1 MTDNRLSDEDRALF
15 RNFLKKPG
23 IIPCKDGT
31 SGEAAR
37 PGVSLARA
45 VTLLLSSHYLET
57 VGPETI
63 LMWHAQDFPS
73 RRLREL
79 RQGLIHYQMCLDL
92 HGLQMDGARQKL
104 LETIDEACLKG
115 VRCLLV
121 VHGKGGR
128 TADAP
133 VLKNLVNHW
142 LKQIPHILA
151 FHSAPP
157 RSGGAGAVLVLLRNT
172 ADS

>member
-1 MTDNRLSDEDRALF
+1 MTDNPLSDEDRALF
-15 RNFLKKPG
+15 RKFLQNPG

-31 SGEAAR
+31 PGESER
-37 PGVSLARA
+37 KGVPLAPA
-45 VTLLLSSHYLET
+45 VTLALSSHYLET
-57 VGPETI
+57 VGPESI
-63 LMWHAQDFPS
+63 LVWHAPDFPA

-79 RQGLIHYQMCLDL
+79 RQGLIHYQMCLDM

-128 TADAP
+128 TKDAP

-142 LKQIPHILA
+142 LKQIPHVLA

-157 RSGGAGAVLVLLRNT
+157 RSGGAGAALVLLRNT